1 MPTLRGRPV
10 NAAQFVEWLSSSPFG
25 SQITAV
31 HRLPERE
38 SRYAPWPNE
47 LDPRIVEA
55 LQRRGIARLYTHQA
69 QAIAHAL
76 LGENVLVVTPT
87 ASGKTLC
94 YNVPILQALL
104 SDPDARAIYLFPT
117 KALAQDQLA
126 ELCELTEH
134 VGSRIAT
141 YTYDGDTPANARR
154 AVRQAGQIVITNPD
168 MLHTGILPHH
178 TQWHRLFANLRYV
191 VIDEMHVYRGV
202 FGSHVANVIRR
213 LRRICQHY
221 GSSPQ
226 FILASAS
233 IANPIALAER
243 LIESPVAA
251 VTESGA
257 PTGEKYLL
265 LYNPPVVNRAL
276 GIRAGSVTSA
286 RRLAGLIVANRI
298 HTIVFARSRLVVEVL
313 LRYVRADAV
322 EARLPPEAIQ
332 GYRGGYLPNERR
344 AIERGL
350 RDGSVLGVITTNA
363 LELGIDIGSLEACV
377 LVGYPGTI
385 ASTWQQVGRAGR
397 RDSSSVAILV
407 ASSTPLD
414 QYVVTHPNYLLGSS
428 SESGL
433 VNPDNLSIH
442 ASHLKCAAFELP
454 FSVGE
459 RFGPEP
465 VDALLDYLAG
475 ERIVYR
481 SGNRWFWMTEAFP
494 AHEISLRTAAA
505 DNVVIVDQTEPA
517 APRVIG
523 QMDRPSAAT
532 MLHDE
537 AIYMHGGRQFE
548 VLNLDW
554 DEKKAYVRQVDVDY
568 YTDASLAIRLAVL
581 DEFQTSGAR
590 AWGEVAVTYL
600 ATIFKKI
607 RLESHENVGWG
618 KIRLPEETFHT
629 SAYWVIATNRDPAW
643 TPAELERGLNGVA
656 HVLGNVAP
664 LFLMC
669 DPRDLGVF
677 SETRSPF
684 TGQPTIFVYD
694 AVPGGVGF
702 AERLYACHGSLVE
715 AGAALVEACPC
726 EDGCPSC
733 VGAPVGDSG
742 GEKPIALAVLRAIRA
757 ANAQQSD

>member
-1 MPTLRGRPV
+1 M

>member
-10 NAAQFVEWLSSSPFG
+10 NATQFVEWLSSSPFG

-31 HRLPERE
+31 HRLPEQVA
-38 SRYAPWPNE
+38 RYAPWPTD
-47 LDPRIVEA
+47 LHPQIVEA
-55 LQRRGIARLYTHQA
+55 LLRRGIAQPYTHQA
-69 QAIAHAL
+69 QAIEHAL
-76 LGENVLVVTPT
+76 RGENVVVVTPT

-94 YNVPILQALL
+94 YNVPILQALV
-104 SDPDARAIYLFPT
+104 SDPDARAMYLFPT

-126 ELCELTEH
+126 ELRELTEH

-141 YTYDGDTPANARR
+141 YTYDGDTPSNARR

-213 LRRICQHY
+213 LKRICRHY

-233 IANPIALAER
+233 IANPTALAER
-243 LIESPVAA
+243 LIESPIAA

-257 PTGEKYLL
+257 PTGEKYLV

-276 GIRAGSVTSA
+276 GIRAGSVSST
-286 RRLAGLIVANRI
+286 RRLAGQIVANRI
-298 HTIVFARSRLVVEVL
+298 HTIVFARSRLIVEVL
-313 LRYVRADAV
+313 LRYMRADAV

-350 RDGSVLGVITTNA
+350 RDGSILGVITTNA

-414 QYVVTHPNYLLGSS
+414 QYVVTHPDYLLGSS

-433 VNPDNLSIH
+433 VNPDNLLIH

-454 FSVGE
+454 FVVGE

-475 ERIVYR
+475 ERIVHR
-481 SGNRWFWMTEAFP
+481 SGDRWFWMTEAFP

-505 DNVVIVDQTEPA
+505 ENVVIVDQTEPA
-517 APRVIG
+517 APKVIG

-537 AIYMHGGRQFE
+537 AIYMHAGRQFE
-548 VLNLDW
+548 VLKLDW
-554 DEKKAYVRQVDVDY
+554 EEKKAFVRQVDADY

-581 DEFQTSGAR
+581 DEFQASGAR
-590 AWGEVAVTYL
+590 ACGEVAVTYL

-618 KIRLPEETFHT
+618 KIRLPEESFHT
-629 SAYWVIATNRDPAW
+629 SAYWVVAANRDPAW
-643 TPAELERGLNGVA
+643 TSAELERGLNGVA

-669 DPRDLGVF
+669 DPRDLGVY

-694 AVPGGVGF
+694 AVPGGIGF
-702 AERLYACHGSLVE
+702 AERLYASHASLVE
-715 AGAALVEACPC
+715 AGTALVEACPC
-726 EDGCPSC
+726 DDGCPSC

-742 GEKPIALAVLRAIRA
+742 GEKSIALAVLRAIRA
-757 ANAQQSD
+757 VSERRFD